1 MENKMNTLE
10 DLVRIIRIL
19 RSENGC
25 PWDRVQTHASI
36 RMDMLEEAYEA
47 ADAIDKKDMKNLC
60 EELGDVLMQVVFHA
74 EIETEQ
80 GGFTMGDVIQGIC
93 EKMIYRHPHVF
104 GSGKADTAEEGL
116 INWEELKK
124 KEKRQETQT
133 VVMQSVPEALPALI
147 RARKVQKKAADVGFD
162 FPVTAD
168 AMRKVYEEVQEL
180 EQAVRE
186 NGEIEELV
194 GIDDK
199 LKLRTG
205 HGAFELGKWSHIALV
220 VDCSKGKD
228 DYNEKYKLYVNGKQV
243 KWDDSRKTDMD
254 YSEIDLCAGN
264 DGGRVSIGRASDN
277 RRFLDGAILEARIW
291 TVCRTEEQLKA
302 NAWELH
308 EQNPEGL
315 LGRWDFS
322 AGAPTSYIEDGTNSD
337 HELLMH
343 ISKYDSWNATEFPM
357 SRFGEAPIEVPFK

>member
-1 MENKMNTLE
+1 MENKMDTLE

-19 RSENGC
+19 RGENGC

-60 EELGDVLMQVVFHA
+60 EELGDMLMQVVFHA

-104 GSGKADTAEEGL
+104 GSGKADTAEEVL

-133 VVMQSVPEALPALI
+133 EVMQSVPEALPALI

-180 EQAVRE
+180 
-186 NGEIEELV
+186 
-194 GIDDK
+194 
-199 LKLRTG
+199 
-205 HGAFELGKWSHIALV
+205 
-220 VDCSKGKD
+220 
-228 DYNEKYKLYVNGKQV
+228 
-243 KWDDSRKTDMD
+243 
-254 YSEIDLCAGN
+254 
-264 DGGRVSIGRASDN
+264 
-277 RRFLDGAILEARIW
+277 
-291 TVCRTEEQLKA
+291 
-302 NAWELH
+302 
-308 EQNPEGL
+308 
-315 LGRWDFS
+315 
-322 AGAPTSYIEDGTNSD
+322 
-337 HELLMH
+337 
-343 ISKYDSWNATEFPM
+343 
-357 SRFGEAPIEVPFK
+357 